1 MESINPVWFHQQEIF
16 DEAAKIQVRDTIY
29 GWTHIQLKVKSKE
42 QSKLEP
48 RLSSKSN
55 LRPIR

>member
-16 DEAAKIQVRDTIY
+16 DEAVKIQVLDTSVSITY
-29 GWTHIQLKVKSKE
+29 IQTKIKSKE
-42 QSKLEP
+42 QGKLKP
-48 RLSSKSN
+48 RISSKIN